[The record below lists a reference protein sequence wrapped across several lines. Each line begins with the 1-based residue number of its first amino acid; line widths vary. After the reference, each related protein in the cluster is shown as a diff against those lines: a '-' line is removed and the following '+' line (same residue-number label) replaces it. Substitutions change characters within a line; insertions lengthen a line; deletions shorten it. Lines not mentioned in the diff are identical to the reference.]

1 MQDFAA
7 TSKPPAEPNP
17 SLSSTQSPHR
27 QFACRMHYRGRAD
40 VALASFT
47 TVLILIFLSIFLI
60 RSTVALPSSAALE
73 IRMFDKGSTD
83 ITDNARVNVPPSR
96 LHRVFN
102 DWIGVNRA
110 RTVAEVTH
118 PHIKRWHG
126 RKRYRGVH
134 H

>member
-1 MQDFAA
+1 
-7 TSKPPAEPNP
+7 
-17 SLSSTQSPHR
+17 
-27 QFACRMHYRGRAD
+27 

-47 TVLILIFLSIFLI
+47 TILILIFMSIFLI
-60 RSTVALPSSAALE
+60 RSTVALPSSAALA

-83 ITDNARVNVPPSR
+83 TTDNAAGVNAPPSR

-102 DWIGVNRA
+102 DWIGGNRA
-110 RTVAEVTH
+110 RMVAEVTH